1 METIVN
7 YNAGEQAAT
16 VYTRDRTVMRK
27 LDALV
32 DGYPDIYKQT
42 GQDEVS
48 KTYSFPKTY
57 VSYRKPRKLSEEQ
70 REQAREKMKCINSHD
85 N

>member
-32 DGYPDIYKQT
+32 DGYPDIYKQI

-70 REQAREKMKCINSHD
+70 REQARENMKHINSHD